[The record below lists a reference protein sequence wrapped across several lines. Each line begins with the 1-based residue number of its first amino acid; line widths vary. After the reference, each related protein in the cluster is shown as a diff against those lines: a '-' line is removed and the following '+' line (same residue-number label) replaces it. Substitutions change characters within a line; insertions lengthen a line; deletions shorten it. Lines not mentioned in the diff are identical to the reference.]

1 MNDGYDTEFD
11 GGRVVGQAIAVI
23 GRNFPLFLGLTVL
36 LAGVPA
42 VAMPLLL
49 TEGGAADQVPPNLAG
64 IYANAGI
71 LILVSTCCSYVL
83 TAALSYATATD
94 LNDERPTFGKALA
107 TGLRSLLPLLLLA
120 LVSVIGIYGGMLLLI
135 VPGLILL
142 VAWSVAA
149 PALVCERLGVFA
161 SLGRSQQLTKG
172 WRWRIF
178 FLFLVG
184 GFISLIPAG
193 LSPLVTGAFGGTPTG
208 LEPLALVGLA
218 LRVLLQSLSSMM
230 LVTLSAATY
239 FELRTIKDG
248 ATTDSLA
255 SIFA

>member
-1 MNDGYDTEFD
+1 MNAGYDTQFD

-36 LAGVPA
+36 LAGIPA

-49 TEGGAADQVPPNLAG
+49 TEDGVAGPPNLAG

-71 LILVSTCCSYVL
+71 LLLGSTCCSYVL

-94 LNDERPTFGKALA
+94 LNDERPTFGKALG
-107 TGLRSLLPLLLLA
+107 TGFRSLLPLLLLA

-193 LSPLVTGAFGGTPTG
+193 LSPLVIGAFGDTSGN
-208 LEPLALVGLA
+208 LDPLALVGLA
-218 LRVLLQSLSSMM
+218 IRVLLQSLSSMM

-239 FELRTIKDG
+239 FELRTLKDG
-248 ATTDSLA
+248 ATTESLA